1 MPWYLILVSFGL
13 ILGALADRALI
24 VLSDY
29 LTRRPVTPAQVRL
42 ARTDRPCCA
51 WYPNCS
57 CGPEMP
63 PGCPVAPQGRGAA
76 DILGYNDL
84 GGRYIA
90 PTHPVTRGAR
100 NSVAAL
106 AAWDRRNRREVA

>member
-1 MPWYLILVSFGL
+1 MPWYLILGVGL
-13 ILGALADRALI
+13 ILGALTDRALI
-24 VLSDY
+24 VLGDY
-29 LTRRPVTPAQVRL
+29 LTRPVTRPASI
-42 ARTDRPCCA
+42 ASDTKK
-51 WYPNCS
+51 
-57 CGPEMP
+57 
-63 PGCPVAPQGRGAA
+63 PQRKAA

-100 NSVAAL
+100 NSVTAL

>member
-1 MPWYLILVSFGL
+1 MPWYLILTAGL

-29 LTRRPVTPAQVRL
+29 LTGRPVTPVQ
-42 ARTDRPCCA
+42 TRPA
-51 WYPNCS
+51 S
-57 CGPEMP
+57 STPEAVTP
-63 PGCPVAPQGRGAA
+63 KRHGAA
-76 DILGYNDL
+76 DIIGCKDL

-100 NSVAAL
+100 NSVTAL
-106 AAWDRRNRREVA
+106 AAWDRRNRRGVA

>member
-1 MPWYLILVSFGL
+1 MPWYLILTAGL

-24 VLSDY
+24 VLGDY
-29 LTRRPVTPAQVRL
+29 LPGRPITPTQ
-42 ARTDRPCCA
+42 ARPASADRPCCA

-63 PGCPVAPQGRGAA
+63 PGCPVAPQRRGAA
-76 DILGYNDL
+76 AILGVRDL
-84 GGRYIA
+84 GGIYHA

-100 NSVAAL
+100 NSSTAL

>member
-1 MPWYLILVSFGL
+1 MPWYLILTAGL

-29 LTRRPVTPAQVRL
+29 RWARPVAQAWTPPAKT
-42 ARTDRPCCA
+42 A
-51 WYPNCS
+51 
-57 CGPEMP
+57 PEAVP
-63 PGCPVAPQGRGAA
+63 PKRHGAA
-76 DILGYNDL
+76 DIIGCKDL
-84 GGRYIA
+84 GGRWIA

-100 NSVAAL
+100 NAVTAL